1 MNMRGSLLLSVALLT
16 VLLGLLLLH
25 NAQLRALLTDPLRM
39 RKWVSGWGAWAPL
52 AMVALQVAQVL
63 LAPIPGQVMGL
74 VSGYL
79 FGVTW
84 GTVYSVA
91 GNALGSLL
99 AFSLARAYGRPFV
112 ERHVP
117 ANTLAR
123 LDAGAQRR
131 GLVFFVLVFLLPFL
145 PDDLTCFAAGL
156 TSIPIPALMLAT
168 LAGRPPG
175 ILVSC
180 WLGANAVALGPTQ
193 WAFVVVG
200 SVLLAGFFLRYG
212 AELQEWT
219 MQLTERLTPSRRV

>member
-63 LAPIPGQVMGL
+63 LA
-74 VSGYL
+74 
-79 FGVTW
+79 
-84 GTVYSVA
+84 VA